1 MMVFGL
7 AHQLKNWIDH
17 ARGMGH
23 MTQKFKHDSGNLS
36 IQIGRFIENYG
47 ANEDEVFEKSV
58 MVSDVFE
65 RLARMD
71 EQDIKRIIKLIDK
84 IESEKSY
91 TKISHQ

>member
-17 ARGMGH
+17 ARSLGY
-23 MTQKFKHDSGNLS
+23 MTQKFKHDSGNMSNQL
-36 IQIGRFIENYG
+36 GRFIENYG
-47 ANEDEVFEKSV
+47 ANEDEVFEHSV
-58 MVSDVFE
+58 LVSDVFE

-71 EQDIKRIIKLIDK
+71 EQDIKRIIKLMDK

-91 TKISHQ
+91 TKISHE